1 MGACCLDNSG
11 DQQHNQG
18 RLKENDVVSR
28 SLQSICA
35 DPRARSRRRKGDPM
49 TTAKG
54 SILAICSLLVAL
66 SWSGSIQA
74 QLIKINV
81 GYSAISGDAL
91 PAWVAKD
98 AGLFEKNGL
107 DVQLVFFTGG
117 TTAVMALVS
126 ADTPIAQLAGPAV
139 VNSVMAGSD
148 ATLLVGGVTSLN
160 YYLLSR
166 ADIKTPEQLK
176 GGTVAISRFGS
187 ASDFIARYALSKI
200 GLNPGKDVTLVQ
212 IGSTTARVDATLTG
226 RVQATVVNPP
236 ASIIA
241 QKRGMNIL
249 ADLPKLGLVYQ
260 HTAVATTK
268 KYIREHSDVVRRYVK
283 SQVDAVHRIYT
294 DKEASIRA
302 LARYIGRNVEREVLE
317 KTSENLLN
325 ESVLP
330 RKQYPSVEGLKTILA
345 SEPKGKSF
353 KPEDFFDASF
363 VKELDQNGYIEG
375 LYKKR

>member
-1 MGACCLDNSG
+1 
-11 DQQHNQG
+11 
-18 RLKENDVVSR
+18 
-28 SLQSICA
+28 
-35 DPRARSRRRKGDPM
+35 M
-49 TTAKG
+49 TR
-54 SILAICSLLVAL
+54 
-66 SWSGSIQA
+66 
-74 QLIKINV
+74 INV
-81 GYSAISGDAL
+81 GYSAISGDAM
-91 PAWVAKD
+91 PAWIAKD
-98 AGLFEKNGL
+98 AGIFEKNGL

-166 ADIKTPEQLK
+166 SEIKTPEQLK

-200 GLNPGKDVTLVQ
+200 GLAPGKDVTLVQ

-241 QKRGMNIL
+241 QKRGMNVL

-260 HTAVATTK
+260 HTAAATTK
-268 KYIREHSDVVRRYVK
+268 KYIREHPDIVRRYVK
-283 SQVDAVHRIYT
+283 SQIEAVHRIYS
-294 DKEASIRA
+294 DKEAAVRA
-302 LARYIGRNVEREVLE
+302 LARFIGRTVERDVLE
-317 KTSENLLN
+317 KTWENMLS

-330 RKQYPSVEGLKTILA
+330 KKQYPSVEGLKTILA
-345 SEPKGKSF
+345 AEAKGKSF

-363 VKELDQNGYIEG
+363 VRELDKSGFTDG

>member
-1 MGACCLDNSG
+1 MMIKRISTIGICLISVCAMLESSSAGA
-11 DQQHNQG
+11 QMT
-18 RLKENDVVSR
+18 RL
-28 SLQSICA
+28 
-35 DPRARSRRRKGDPM
+35 
-49 TTAKG
+49 
-54 SILAICSLLVAL
+54 
-66 SWSGSIQA
+66 
-74 QLIKINV
+74 NV
-81 GYSAISGDAL
+81 GYSAISGDAM

-98 AGLFEKNGL
+98 AGIFERNGL

-148 ATLLVGGVTSLN
+148 STLLVGGVTSLN

-166 ADIKTPEQLK
+166 SEIKTPEQLK
-176 GGTVAISRFGS
+176 NGTVAISRFGS
-187 ASDFIARYALSKI
+187 ASDFIARFALSKI
-200 GLNPGKDVTLVQ
+200 GLTPGKDVTLVQ

-260 HTAVATTK
+260 HTAAATTK
-268 KYIREHSDVVRRYVK
+268 KYMREHPDIVRRYVK
-283 SQVDAVHRIYT
+283 SQLEAVHRIYT

-302 LARYIGRNVEREVLE
+302 LARFIGRTVERDVLE
-317 KTSENLLN
+317 KTWENMLS

-330 RKQYPSVEGLKTILA
+330 KKQYPSVEGLKTILA

-353 KPEDFFDASF
+353 KPEDFFDATF
-363 VKELDQNGYIEG
+363 VREFDQSGFTDG

>member
-1 MGACCLDNSG
+1 MMSINRRFRAAFCFWALA
-11 DQQHNQG
+11 
-18 RLKENDVVSR
+18 VVS
-28 SLQSICA
+28 
-35 DPRARSRRRKGDPM
+35 
-49 TTAKG
+49 
-54 SILAICSLLVAL
+54 
-66 SWSGSIQA
+66 SGSANA
-74 QLIKINV
+74 QLTRINI
-81 GYSAISGDAL
+81 GYSAISGDAM

-98 AGLFEKNGL
+98 AGIFEKNGL

-139 VNSVMAGSD
+139 VNSVIAGSD
-148 ATLLVGGVTSLN
+148 ATLIVGGVTSLN

-166 ADIKTPEQLK
+166 SEIKTPEQLK

-260 HTAVATTK
+260 HTAAATSK
-268 KYIREHSDVVRRYVK
+268 KYIREHPDIVRRYVK
-283 SQVDAVHRIYT
+283 SQLEAVHRIYT
-294 DKEASIRA
+294 DKNASVRA
-302 LARYIGRNVEREVLE
+302 LARFIGQTVDREVLE
-317 KTSENLLN
+317 KTWENMLSEA
-325 ESVLP
+325 VLP
-330 RKQYPSVEGLKTILA
+330 KKQYPSVEGLKTILA

-363 VKELDQNGYIEG
+363 IREFDQSGFTDG